1 MHITKKE
8 YAEFKKMWMLQAI
21 VNGISEADFF
31 REYFPAYRR
40 RRIVQ
45 SQVDNYFEVFAG
57 NDVYENESYRIEM
70 FVEKD

>member
-1 MHITKKE
+1 MITKKE
-8 YAEFKKMWMLQAI
+8 YAEFKKTWML
-21 VNGISEADFF
+21 EALAHGTPESDFF

-45 SQVDNYFEVFAG
+45 SRVDNYFEVFAG